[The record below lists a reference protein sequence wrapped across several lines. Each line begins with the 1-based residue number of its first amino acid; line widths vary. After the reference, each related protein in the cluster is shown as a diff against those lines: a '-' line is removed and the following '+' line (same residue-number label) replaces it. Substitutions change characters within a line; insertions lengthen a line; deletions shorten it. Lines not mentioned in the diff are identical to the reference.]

1 MNYIFFDVDGTLHR
15 EDIFVAFIK
24 FAISKRRFN
33 CLIFLPMIAV
43 SFILY
48 SLKPKA
54 KSPLNG
60 ILFLLFLGISEYRL
74 NFIINEFCGHFKKNY
89 TIFKNINEKLQKH
102 ILDGSRV
109 VIISGTPVE
118 LIAKIYPNYAND
130 SNIDI
135 IASTMKKQYFSYF
148 LKERCIDNHKK
159 TMLYNYYD
167 KNLVF
172 SHGYSDSLSDKPI
185 LELCREA
192 YMVGKFGE
200 LTPYCK

>member
-1 MNYIFFDVDGTLHR
+1 MNYVFFDVDGTLHR

-33 CLIFLPMIAV
+33 FLIFLPMIAV

-48 SLKPKA
+48 LLNPKA
-54 KSPLNG
+54 KFPLNG
-60 ILFLLFLGISEYRL
+60 ILFLLFLGVSEYRL
-74 NFIINEFCGHFKKNY
+74 NFMIAEFCGHFKKNY
-89 TIFKNINEKLQKH
+89 TIFKNTNEKLQKH

-109 VIISGTPVE
+109 VIISGTPIE

-130 SNIDI
+130 NNIDI
-135 IASTMKKQYFSYF
+135 IASIMKNQYFFYF

-159 TMLYNYYD
+159 TMLYHFYN
-167 KNLVF
+167 KEVEF

>member
-1 MNYIFFDVDGTLHR
+1 
-15 EDIFVAFIK
+15 
-24 FAISKRRFN
+24 
-33 CLIFLPMIAV
+33 MIAV

-48 SLKPKA
+48 LLNPKA
-54 KSPLNG
+54 KFPLNG
-60 ILFLLFLGISEYRL
+60 ILFLLFLGVSEYRL
-74 NFIINEFCGHFKKNY
+74 NFMIAEFCGHFKKNY
-89 TIFKNINEKLQKH
+89 TIFKNTNEKLQKH

-109 VIISGTPVE
+109 VIISGTPIE

-130 SNIDI
+130 NNIDI
-135 IASTMKKQYFSYF
+135 IASIMKNQYFFYF

-159 TMLYNYYD
+159 TMLYHFYN
-167 KNLVF
+167 KEVEF